1 MNQLK
6 SIQRFSACVLAA
18 MLGTATPFAG
28 AYAQTTMRD
37 FTATTT
43 ADFVHLC
50 NTPPSDPD
58 YVAAIHFCEGFAV
71 GAYQYYRA
79 MANDPADR
87 FVCLPDPPPSRD
99 SVKASF
105 VAWAQGNP
113 AAMNEAPV
121 DSLFRFLGETYPCAA
136 R

>member
-1 MNQLK
+1 MNHK
-6 SIQRFSACVLAA
+6 SIQRMSACVLAITF
-18 MLGTATPFAG
+18 GTAIPFAG
-28 AYAQTTMRD
+28 AGAQTTAQD

-43 ADFVHLC
+43 ADFVALC
-50 NTPPSDPD
+50 NASPSDPN
-58 YVAAIHFCEGFAV
+58 YVAAIHFCEGFTV

-87 FVCLPDPPPSRD
+87 FVCLPNPEPSRD

-121 DSLFRFLGETYPCAA
+121 DSFFRFLGETYPCSP
-136 R
+136 RQ